1 MHLLI
6 TVNQK
11 LLGDY
16 FISWIIRYCMAFE
29 VSWNLCKCN
38 LHSCLRAVRLWLFL
52 TSIMKMVYSIL
63 FLHYKFCSPFPSN
76 YLLSFVTGWFITY
89 RLSFGIFR
97 TLYDLTD
104 FASKSR
110 SRYPPKLYSI
120 PFHQNYSISPPT
132 PVTENVSISEWYMY
146 RPKVSGVFLGVGGG
160 DFQRAV
166 ES

>member
-1 MHLLI
+1 
-6 TVNQK
+6 
-11 LLGDY
+11 
-16 FISWIIRYCMAFE
+16 
-29 VSWNLCKCN
+29 
-38 LHSCLRAVRLWLFL
+38 
-52 TSIMKMVYSIL
+52 MKMVYSIL
-63 FLHYKFCSPFPSN
+63 FSVHLFLLTTSEALLQVDLLLTD
-76 YLLSFVTGWFITY
+76 YL
-89 RLSFGIFR
+89 FGIFR

-146 RPKVSGVFLGVGGG
+146 RPKVSGFFLGVGGG